1 MAGKLR
7 VTLVRSVVSHTARTR
22 GTVRALGLHRIGE
35 TVEIADTPQMR
46 GMTRA
51 VRFLLSTEE
60 VGGANEAAT
69 RPAPAATPTAA
80 EAPVAANKPTEP
92 KATTKATTKAS
103 TKGST
108 AAAKPDRARTSAKAA
123 AAAQEPA
130 AAPPKAPARSRAKK
144 EESQS

>member
-60 VGGANEAAT
+60 IGAANETAT
-69 RPAPAATPTAA
+69 KPVADEPQT
-80 EAPVAANKPTEP
+80 PVAAKGPPPAP
-92 KATTKATTKAS
+92 KATTKAS
-103 TKGST
+103 
-108 AAAKPDRARTSAKAA
+108 AAADKPARARTSAKAPA
-123 AAAQEPA
+123 AAEEPA
-130 AAPPKAPARSRAKK
+130 ATPAKAPARSRAKK